1 MDYTPFK
8 DLKKHRVCDI
18 SEDNKVIS
26 IVRGDC
32 ITYITANPDGT
43 LNVVSEH
50 LAA

>member
-1 MDYTPFK
+1 MTTPIR
-8 DLKKHRVCDI
+8 DLNKHRICDI

-26 IVRGDC
+26 IVRGNC

-43 LNVVSEH
+43 LHVTSEP